1 MDKKFEF
8 LPHTADAKFRAYGK
22 TLEEAVANAAL
33 AMVSLMWDYDQVEL
47 KAKEEVEIK
56 ASSFES
62 LMVKFLTEILYL
74 FEVKRFL
81 LGKVE
86 QIKLELPDG
95 VSRHQERRDEKNKKA
110 DERREDNTRLSPQVA
125 NNPGNINQDYALS
138 ATLAG
143 DYYSDKYEIISEVKA
158 ATYNDF
164 VLEKVPDGFSLQ
176 MVVDM

>member
-1 MDKKFEF
+1 MSFAQNKRFEF
-8 LPHTADAKFRAYGK
+8 LPHTADAKFRAYGR

-33 AMVSLMWDYDQVEL
+33 AMASLMWDFEQVEL
-47 KAKEEVEIK
+47 EVREKVEIR
-56 ASSFES
+56 ATSLES
-62 LMVKFLTEILYL
+62 LMVKFLTEVLYL

-86 QIKLELPDG
+86 EVRLKLPSGEE
-95 VSRHQERRDEKNKKA
+95 SEEKA
-110 DERREDNTRLSPQVA
+110 GEAMAGEYWLQ
-125 NNPGNINQDYALS
+125 

-143 DYYSDKYEIISEVKA
+143 DTYSEKYEIISEVKA

-164 VLEKVPDGFSLQ
+164 KLERREDGVMLQ